1 MLKNKILISDDNQ
14 DIVEVIATNGC
25 EISCDNKPMKE
36 LVANSTDAAQEKHV
50 PQFQINGNIVKVDV
64 GSVKH
69 PMEEAHMIGWVYIVT
84 NQGAQRKFLKANT
97 DPVIEFALCPDEQ
110 LEEVYAY
117 CNLHGLWMTK
127 AQ

>member
-1 MLKNKILISDDNQ
+1 MYKNKLLISEDKH
-14 DIVEVIATNGC
+14 DIVEVIASNGC

-97 DPVIEFALCPDEQ
+97 DPFIEFALCPDEQ
-110 LEEVYAY
+110 LQEVYAY

>member
-1 MLKNKILISDDNQ
+1 MYKNKLLISEDKH
-14 DIVEVIATNGC
+14 DIVEVIASNGC

-97 DPVIEFALCPDEQ
+97 DPGIEFALCPDEQ
-110 LEEVYAY
+110 LQEVYAY

>member
-1 MLKNKILISDDNQ
+1 MYKNKLLISEDKH
-14 DIVEVIATNGC
+14 DIVEVIASNGC